1 MTLLGVALPMPEA
14 PALAWLAGFI
24 DGEGTI
30 SLSIDRKTQKIR
42 AIVSIPNTNL
52 RNVQRAEVLIAA
64 IVGHR
69 FRIGTS
75 TKAKTRAGRRP
86 CYSIVVGA
94 HADIEMLLAAIAPYT
109 VGKWRHVDL
118 MQEFLRI
125 APGSQNRSYLDRLYG
140 REPSR
145 RPRRYDA
152 RHFDMLKR
160 MQALNKRF
168 AKGEWDVSQEPEF
181 SEPPPRSGAP
191 FIGNSD
197 DALKELYKRRIG

>member
-1 MTLLGVALPMPEA
+1 MPMPEA

-30 SLSIDRKTQKIR
+30 SLSIARKTQTVR
-42 AIVSIPNTNL
+42 ASVSIPNTNL
-52 RNVQRAEVLIAA
+52 RNIHRAEVLIAA

-75 TKAKTRAGRRP
+75 TKAKARVGRRP
-86 CYSIVVGA
+86 CYSINIGA
-94 HADIEMLLAAIAPYT
+94 HADIEMLLSAIGPYT
-109 VGKWRHVDL
+109 VGKSRHLDL
-118 MQEFLRI
+118 MLEFLKT

-140 REPSR
+140 RDPSR

-152 RHFDMLKR
+152 RHYDMVKR

-168 AKGEWDVSQEPEF
+168 AKGEWDVEQEPEF
-181 SEPPPRSGAP
+181 DEPPPRSRAP
-191 FIGNSD
+191 FIGSSD
-197 DALKELYKRRIG
+197 AALKELFKRRIG